1 MLNKNIKILIIGLG
15 LIGASYAKRLHEKGY
30 YVAAISKRQSTIDYA
45 LKNNFIDEGTIEVKK
60 ENVERF
66 DLVVFGLYPKVL
78 LNWLNE
84 YKDYFKKGAIITD
97 VTGVKC
103 AIVYK
108 VEELLGDNVY
118 FVGSHPMAGRE
129 VYGIENADPNIF
141 NNANFIITKT
151 SKTKKEAID
160 TVYALAEALEF
171 KNISIISPEEHDEM
185 IAFLSQLTHCIAVSL
200 MCAKSS
206 KHLACFTGD
215 SFRDLT
221 RIARINE
228 DMWTEL
234 FLLNKKELL
243 SQMEL
248 FLKSFNE
255 LKEALEKEDVDN
267 MKEMMRTSTRR
278 RSYFDIQNTDKK

>member
-1 MLNKNIKILIIGLG
+1 MLDKNIKILIVGLG
-15 LIGASYAKRLHEKGY
+15 LIGASYAKRLKEKGY
-30 YVAAISKRQSTIDYA
+30 FVGAIARRQATIDYA
-45 LKNNFIDEGTIEVKK
+45 LKNNFIDEGTILVEK
-60 ENVERF
+60 EYVSKF
-66 DLVVFGLYPKVL
+66 DLVIFGLYPKVL
-78 LNWLNE
+78 LKWIND
-84 YKDYFKKGAIITD
+84 YKDYFKEGAIITD

-108 VEELLGDNVY
+108 VESILNSNVY

-141 NNANFIITKT
+141 NNANFIITATEK
-151 SKTKKEAID
+151 SKDIAIS
-160 TVYALAEALEF
+160 TVYNLACTLEF
-171 KNISIISPEEHDEM
+171 KNISVISPEEHDEM

-206 KHLACFTGD
+206 KHLVDFTGD

-234 FLLNKKELL
+234 FLLNKEELL
-243 SQMEL
+243 NQMNL
-248 FLKSFNE
+248 FLNSFTE
-255 LKEALEKEDVDN
+255 LKNALENEDVDK

-278 RSYFDIQNTDKK
+278 RSYFDKSKNDLK

>member
-1 MLNKNIKILIIGLG
+1 MLDKNIKILIVGLG
-15 LIGASYAKRLHEKGY
+15 LIGASYAKRLKEKGY
-30 YVAAISKRQSTIDYA
+30 FVGAIARREATIDYA
-45 LKNNFIDEGTIEVKK
+45 LKNNFIDEGTILVEK
-60 ENVERF
+60 EYVSKF
-66 DLVVFGLYPKVL
+66 DLVIFGLYPKVL
-78 LNWLNE
+78 LKWIND
-84 YKDYFKKGAIITD
+84 YKDYFKEGAIITD

-108 VEELLGDNVY
+108 VESILNSNVY

-141 NNANFIITKT
+141 NNANFIITATEK
-151 SKTKKEAID
+151 SKDIAIS
-160 TVYALAEALEF
+160 TVYNLACTLEF
-171 KNISIISPEEHDEM
+171 KNISVISPEEHDEM

-206 KHLACFTGD
+206 KHLVDFTGD

-234 FLLNKKELL
+234 FLLNKEELL
-243 SQMEL
+243 NQMNL
-248 FLKSFNE
+248 FLNSFTE
-255 LKEALEKEDVDN
+255 LKNALENEDVDK

-278 RSYFDIQNTDKK
+278 RSYFDKSKNDLK

>member
-1 MLNKNIKILIIGLG
+1 MLDKNIKILIVGLG

-30 YVAAISKRQSTIDYA
+30 FVGAITRRKATIDYA
-45 LKNNFIDEGTIEVKK
+45 LKNNFIDEGTTEVKK
-60 ENVERF
+60 EYVSKF
-66 DLVVFGLYPKVL
+66 DLVIFGLYPKVL
-78 LNWLNE
+78 LKWLSD

-108 VEELLGDNVY
+108 VESLLNPDVY

-141 NNANFIITKT
+141 NNANFIITP
-151 SKTKKEAID
+151 TKDTKDIAIS
-160 TVYALAEALEF
+160 TVHDLACALEF
-171 KNISIISPEEHDEM
+171 KNISVISPEEHDEM

-206 KHLACFTGD
+206 KHLVDFTGD

-243 SQMEL
+243 NQMDL
-248 FLKSFNE
+248 FLNSFTE
-255 LKEALEKEDVDN
+255 LKNALENEDIDK

-278 RSYFDIQNTDKK
+278 RSYFDKSKNDLK